1 MRLFLDTASLDDI
14 RWALTTGVIDGVT
27 TNPTLIARELAGD
40 DPTEHVTAIARAVP
54 GPVTVQVIS
63 ADADGIYREARDLSR
78 IADNVVV
85 EIPMVEDGIVAM
97 RRLVPEG
104 AVVNMTLVFSAA
116 QALLAAKAGAA
127 YVSPFIG
134 RLDDAGGD
142 GGALVADIR
151 TMFDRFA
158 PECEILASSV
168 RSPKRLVDAV
178 KLGANAVAVP
188 PSVLRAMLLHPLTD
202 LGLQGFLRDWGTRL
216 GVARSDA

>member
-1 MRLFLDTASLDDI
+1 MRLFLDTANLDDI
-14 RWALTTGVIDGVT
+14 QWALSTGLIDGVT
-27 TNPTLIARELAGD
+27 TNPTLIARELTGD

-63 ADADGIYREARDLSR
+63 SDAEGIYREARDLAR
-78 IADNVVV
+78 IGDNVVV
-85 EIPMVEDGIVAM
+85 EIPMIEDGIIALK
-97 RRLVPEG
+97 RLVPDG
-104 AVVNMTLVFSAA
+104 AVVNVTLVFTPA

-142 GGALVADIR
+142 GGALVSDIR
-151 TMFDRFA
+151 AMFDRFA

-168 RSPKRLVDAV
+168 RSPRRLVDAV
-178 KLGANAVAVP
+178 KLGADAVAVP
-188 PSVLRAMLLHPLTD
+188 PAVLRAMLVHPLTD
-202 LGLQGFLRDWGTRL
+202 LGLTGFLRDWGSRL

>member
-27 TNPTLIARELAGD
+27 TNPTLIARELTGD

-63 ADADGIYREARDLSR
+63 TDADGIYREARDLSR

-178 KLGANAVAVP
+178 KLGADAVAVP

>member
-63 ADADGIYREARDLSR
+63 TDADGIYREARDLSR

-178 KLGANAVAVP
+178 KLGADAVAVP

>member
-1 MRLFLDTASLDDI
+1 MRLFLDTANLDEI
-14 RWALTTGVIDGVT
+14 QWALATGLIDGVT
-27 TNPTLIARELAGD
+27 TNPTLIARELEGD
-40 DPTEHVTAIARAVP
+40 DPTEHVTAIAHAVT

-63 ADADGIYREARDLSR
+63 SDAEGIYREARDLAR
-78 IADNVVV
+78 IGDNVVV
-85 EIPMVEDGIVAM
+85 EIPMIEDGLVAM

-104 AVVNMTLVFSAA
+104 AIVNMTLVFTAA

-151 TMFDRFA
+151 AIFDRFA

-168 RSPKRLVDAV
+168 RSPRRLVDAV
-178 KLGANAVAVP
+178 KLGADAAAVP
-188 PSVLRAMLLHPLTD
+188 PAVLRAMLVHPLTD

>member
-14 RWALTTGVIDGVT
+14 RWALTTGLIDGVT

-178 KLGANAVAVP
+178 KLGASAVAVP

>member
-1 MRLFLDTASLDDI
+1 MRLFLDTANLDDI
-14 RWALTTGVIDGVT
+14 QWALSTGLIDGVT

-40 DPTEHVTAIARAVP
+40 DPTAHVTAIARAVR

-63 ADADGIYREARDLSR
+63 TDADGIYREARDLAR
-78 IADNVVV
+78 LGENIVV
-85 EIPMVEDGIVAM
+85 EIPMVEDGVVAL

-104 AVVNMTLVFSAA
+104 AVVNMTLVFTPA

-151 TMFDRFA
+151 AIFDRFA

-168 RSPKRLVDAV
+168 RSPRRLVDAV

-188 PSVLRAMLLHPLTD
+188 PAVLRAMLVHPLTD
-202 LGLQGFLRDWGTRL
+202 LGLSGFLRDWGTRL

>member
-14 RWALTTGVIDGVT
+14 RWALTTGLIDGVT

>member
-1 MRLFLDTASLDDI
+1 MRLFLDTANLDDI
-14 RWALTTGVIDGVT
+14 QWGLTTGLIDGVT
-27 TNPTLIARELAGD
+27 TNPSLIARELADG
-40 DPTEHVTAIARAVP
+40 DPTEHVTAIARAVS

-63 ADADGIYREARDLSR
+63 SDADGMYREARDLAR
-78 IADNVVV
+78 IGENIVV

-97 RRLVPEG
+97 KRLVPEG
-104 AVVNMTLVFSAA
+104 AAVNMTLVFTAA
-116 QALLAAKAGAA
+116 QALLAAKAGAS

-151 TMFDRFA
+151 AMFDRFA

-168 RSPKRLVDAV
+168 RSPRRLVDAV
-178 KLGANAVAVP
+178 KLGADAVAVP

-216 GVARSDA
+216 GVARSDT

>member
-1 MRLFLDTASLDDI
+1 MRLFLDTANLDDI
-14 RWALTTGVIDGVT
+14 QWALSTGLIDGVT

-63 ADADGIYREARDLSR
+63 SDAEGIYREARDLAR
-78 IADNVVV
+78 IGDNVVV
-85 EIPMVEDGIVAM
+85 EIPMIEDGIIALK
-97 RRLVPEG
+97 RLVPDG
-104 AVVNMTLVFSAA
+104 AVVNVTLVFTPA

-142 GGALVADIR
+142 GGALVSDIR
-151 TMFDRFA
+151 AMFDRFA

-168 RSPKRLVDAV
+168 RSPRRLVDAV
-178 KLGANAVAVP
+178 KLGADAVAVP
-188 PSVLRAMLLHPLTD
+188 PAVLRAMLVHPLTD
-202 LGLQGFLRDWGTRL
+202 LGLTGFLRDWGSRL

>member
-1 MRLFLDTASLDDI
+1 
-14 RWALTTGVIDGVT
+14 
-27 TNPTLIARELAGD
+27 
-40 DPTEHVTAIARAVP
+40 VP

-78 IADNVVV
+78 IGDNVVV

-178 KLGANAVAVP
+178 KLGADAVAVP